1 MTWDEGQ
8 TEGAE
13 SRDLGRR
20 DLVRS
25 AAGGFVLA
33 ASGLLLPVGAG
44 EIAAHD
50 RSKRKRRRRR
60 KNKGPRGGPFRS
72 TALTIQTVSRS
83 GTYTFEANYYTK
95 SLWGDTYFP
104 WGADR
109 AANPVQDRFAENA
122 NWTPRVGVLIT
133 PIGSAGRGPSL
144 FVDVRNEQIGFPQGA
159 AYYGSSLDPSTDVLG
174 TALIGEQS
182 FLVNE
187 IHQGTFVLVGG
198 YARATC
204 TLKRRS
210 DSNDF
215 IEFDLLV
222 DVIG

>member
-1 MTWDEGQ
+1 MSWDEGQ
-8 TEGAE
+8 AEIAEG
-13 SRDLGRR
+13 RDLGRR
-20 DLVRS
+20 DLVRF

-33 ASGLLLPVGAG
+33 ASGLVLPAVAG
-44 EIAAHD
+44 ETTAHD
-50 RSKRKRRRRR
+50 RSKRKRRRR
-60 KNKGPRGGPFRS
+60 KNKGPRGVPFRS

-83 GTYTFEANYYTK
+83 GTYTFEANFYTK

-109 AANPVQDRFAENA
+109 AANPVLDRFAENA

-133 PIGSAGRGPSL
+133 PIGPGGRGPSL

-174 TALIGEQS
+174 TVLIGEQS

-187 IHQGTFVLVGG
+187 LHQGTFVLVGG
-198 YARATC
+198 AARATC
-204 TLKRRS
+204 SLKRKS
-210 DSNDF
+210 DSNNF